1 MDVLSLIGLIMAF
14 VAIIGG
20 NYLEGGHLGA
30 LANGPA
36 ALIVLGGTVG
46 AALLQSPMSAFKRAM
61 QILAWIFFPPRV
73 DLAGGIDRVVNW
85 SLTARKEGLLGLEG
99 VADAEPDSYSRK
111 GLQLLV
117 DGAEPEAIRSIL
129 EVDFYTQESRDIE
142 AAKVFESMGGYA
154 PTIGIIGAVMGLIHV
169 MGNLADPSQLGN
181 GIAVA
186 FVAIIGGNYL
196 EGGHLGALA
205 NGPAALI
212 VLGGMVGAALLQSP
226 MSAFKRAMQI
236 LGWIFFPPRVDLAGG
251 IDRVVNWSLTAR
263 KEGLLGLEGVADAE
277 PDSYSRKGLQL
288 LVDGAE
294 PEAIRSILEVDFY
307 TQESRDIEA
316 AKVFESMGGYAPTI
330 GIIGAVMGLIH
341 VMGNLA
347 DPSQLGNGIAVA
359 FVATIYGVASANLIL
374 LPVAAKL
381 KSIALRQSRYREML
395 LEGILSI
402 AEGENPR
409 SIELKLQGFMD

>member
-1 MDVLSLIGLIMAF
+1 MDVLSLIGMILAF

-20 NYLEGGHLGA
+20 NFLEGGHLGA

-36 ALIVLGGTVG
+36 ALIVLGGTIG

-61 QILAWIFFPPRV
+61 QIVIWILFPPRI
-73 DLAGGIDRVVNW
+73 DLPAGVERVVNW
-85 SLTARKEGLLGLEG
+85 SLTARKEGLLGLESI
-99 VADAEPDSYSRK
+99 AESEPDTYSRK

-169 MGNLADPSQLGN
+169 MGNLGDPSQLG
-181 GIAVA
+181 
-186 FVAIIGGNYL
+186 
-196 EGGHLGALA
+196 
-205 NGPAALI
+205 
-212 VLGGMVGAALLQSP
+212 S
-226 MSAFKRAMQI
+226 
-236 LGWIFFPPRVDLAGG
+236 
-251 IDRVVNWSLTAR
+251 
-263 KEGLLGLEGVADAE
+263 
-277 PDSYSRKGLQL
+277 
-288 LVDGAE
+288 
-294 PEAIRSILEVDFY
+294 
-307 TQESRDIEA
+307 
-316 AKVFESMGGYAPTI
+316 
-330 GIIGAVMGLIH
+330 
-341 VMGNLA
+341 
-347 DPSQLGNGIAVA
+347 GIAVA
-359 FVATIYGVASANLIL
+359 FVATIYGVASANLVL
-374 LPVAAKL
+374 LPVASKL